1 MCSMNFSDGEKTT
14 QIAKSKVVKWVVKY
28 LLIVVNAHQEKQ
40 VELLDISGK
49 ASLNNFV
56 LLC

>member
-1 MCSMNFSDGEKTT
+1 MNFSDGEKTT
-14 QIAKSKVVKWVVKY
+14 HMAKSKVVKWVVKY
-28 LLIVVNAHQEKQ
+28 LLTVANAHQEKQ

-49 ASLNNFV
+49 ASPDNFV